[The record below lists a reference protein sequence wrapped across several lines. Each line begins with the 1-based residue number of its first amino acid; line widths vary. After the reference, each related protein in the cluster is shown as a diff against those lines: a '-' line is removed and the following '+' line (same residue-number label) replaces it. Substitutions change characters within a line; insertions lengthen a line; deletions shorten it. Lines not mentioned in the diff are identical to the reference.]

1 MKTLEIEKRRKQMT
15 TVNIDDVQKV
25 IQFERSMDSF
35 ENTFRT
41 LSMMRAWAE
50 FDRMASRI
58 GGNQIQDENVSK
70 DVAA

>member
-1 MKTLEIEKRRKQMT
+1 MK
-15 TVNIDDVQKV
+15 TVNIEDVQKV
-25 IQFERSMDSF
+25 IEFERSMDSL

-58 GGNQIQDENVSK
+58 GGNTNLDQDEI
-70 DVAA
+70 AA